1 MKLNGEGGYG
11 PFPFLGINGYK
22 GHMSTQ
28 RIWFVTLSQVAILAL
43 ATLSLMILLQ
53 PNLTPDSNPALLL
66 STAAIQPLAL
76 LVYAATVASFCSL
89 YRPRLINLTYN
100 LLLAA
105 TGLAAGLGATIPW
118 ETSKVLA
125 SGHWGLSNMYEV
137 SVLTLAI
144 IGTLAL
150 GFDRTLGQG
159 NAKGKFLPFATP
171 ILSAAAAFTYWLTT
185 VGASTPSELVPAL
198 QNAILPFHVIANF
211 IGYGCFAIGAAAGAA
226 MLVRN
231 YADTHQK
238 TSRLPTTDK
247 LEKLAY
253 QSIVIGFPVFS
264 IAILL
269 GCVWAYQ
276 AWGGYWSWDPKETW
290 ALIVWLMY
298 AAYLHARAGLRPR
311 PNVLAW
317 WLLAGFAATLFCY
330 IGVNMFLSGLHS
342 YGSLA
347 S

>member
-1 MKLNGEGGYG
+1 MFQTPKT
-11 PFPFLGINGYK
+11 IR
-22 GHMSTQ
+22 T
-28 RIWFVTLSQVAILAL
+28 IWLVTLLQVAVLAL
-43 ATLSLMILLQ
+43 STLGLMMFFESD
-53 PNLTPDSNPALLL
+53 LTPQSNPQLLL
-66 STAAIQPLAL
+66 STAAVQPLTLLIWLATILSFFSAL
-76 LVYAATVASFCSL
+76 
-89 YRPRLINLTYN
+89 RPRRTFTAQNTAAH

-105 TGLAAGLGATIPW
+105 TGLAAGLALTIPW
-118 ETSKVLA
+118 ETTKVLT

-137 SVLTLAI
+137 SVLSLAI

-150 GFDRTLGQG
+150 GFDKSHG
-159 NAKGKFLPFATP
+159 NGKFLPFVTP
-171 ILSAAAAFTYWLTT
+171 ILAVASGFTLWLTLI
-185 VGASTPSELVPAL
+185 GASTPSELVPSL
-198 QNAILPFHVIANF
+198 QNSILPFHVIANF

-231 YADTHQK
+231 YMDNHNK
-238 TSRLPTTDK
+238 PSRLPTVAA

-290 ALIVWLMY
+290 ALIVWLVY
-298 AAYLHARAGLRPR
+298 ASYLHARPQIRPK
-311 PNVLAW
+311 PTILAW
-317 WLLAGFAATLFCY
+317 WLLLGFAATLFCY

-347 S
+347 A

>member
-1 MKLNGEGGYG
+1 
-11 PFPFLGINGYK
+11 
-22 GHMSTQ
+22 MSPTQ
-28 RIWFVTLSQVAILAL
+28 KIWFRLLAQITILAL
-43 ATLSLMILLQ
+43 ATLGLMILLQ
-53 PNLTPDSNPALLL
+53 PNLTPATNPALLL
-66 STAAIQPLAL
+66 STTAIGLLAL
-76 LVYAATVASFCSL
+76 LIYAATLASIIHAIKPQTS
-89 YRPRLINLTYN
+89 NLTP
-100 LLLAA
+100 LILLAA
-105 TGLAAGLGATIPW
+105 TGLASGLAITIPW
-118 ETSKVLA
+118 ETTKVLA
-125 SGHWGLSNMYEV
+125 SGHWGLTNMYEV
-137 SVLTLAI
+137 SVLTIAI

-150 GFDRTLGQG
+150 GFNQSHGQG
-159 NAKGKFLPFATP
+159 RLLPFATP
-171 ILSAAAAFTYWLTT
+171 IVAAAATFTYWLTT
-185 VGASTPSELVPAL
+185 IGASTPSELVPAL
-198 QNAILPFHVIANF
+198 QNNILPFHVIANF

-226 MLVRN
+226 ILLRDHQDKKHVKRN
-231 YADTHQK
+231 TQNAT
-238 TSRLPTTDK
+238 RLPTTET

-311 PNVLAW
+311 PTVLAW